1 VVVTTPPPPVARTL
15 EEANEIIARQHWE
28 IVALREENAAL
39 KERVA
44 ALEARV
50 AELVALLAQNS
61 TNSSRPPS
69 TDPPW
74 SKPKRKPPEPPS
86 GRKPGGQPGHE
97 GHAREAVPP
106 ERVTGT
112 NDVYPERC
120 ECGYEFED
128 HEGCEDAYVHQVIDL
143 PPVQAQV
150 TNWRVW
156 NQKCPRCGRRTRA
169 ELPVGVP
176 EDGKG
181 ARLKAAVALLTAKY
195 HVSRLGLVAVLHDLF
210 DVDMSAGAVQKTCER
225 VSAAVAPTVEAIR
238 QEVALAPAAHADET
252 GWRQQRKRS
261 WLWTATTPLAAYF
274 VLAKSRGRDA
284 LALLLP
290 VDYAGFL
297 HVDRWRPYEVYD
309 ARHRQIC
316 HSHLRR
322 DFQGV
327 IDRGGDAKH
336 FGEWLLAESNR
347 LFHIWHA
354 FDRGEITR
362 VEMIRAMRP
371 VQMRW
376 GRALARAADSAD
388 RKMRAL
394 ARDLIRQWPAI
405 WTFVYVDGVE
415 PSNNDAER
423 ALRPAVL
430 WRKGSFGTQSDAGSA
445 FVARMLTVIETARR
459 RGVHVLDWLEQACR
473 AANLGIAPPPL
484 LSG

>member
-1 VVVTTPPPPVARTL
+1 MTTPPPPVARTL
-15 EEANEIIARQHWE
+15 EEANAIIANLHAE
-28 IVALREENAAL
+28 NLALRAENGAL

-44 ALEARV
+44 ALEALV
-50 AELVALLAQNS
+50 AELIARLEQNS

-74 SKPKRKPPEPPS
+74 SKPKRKPPEQPS
-86 GRKPGGQPGHE
+86 GRRAGGQPGHE

-112 NDVYPERC
+112 EDVYPERC
-120 ECGYEFED
+120 ECGHEFED
-128 HEGCEDAYVHQVIDL
+128 HERCEDAYVHQVIDL
-143 PPVQAQV
+143 PPVQAQAKD
-150 TNWRVW
+150 WWLW
-156 NQKCPRCGRRTRA
+156 NQQCPKCDRWTRA
-169 ELPVGVP
+169 QLPVGVP
-176 EDGKG
+176 PDGKG

-210 DVDMSAGAVQKTCER
+210 DVDLSAGAVQKTCER

-238 QEVALAPAAHADET
+238 EEVALAPAAHADET

-261 WLWTATTPLAAYF
+261 WLWVATTPGAAYF
-274 VLAKSRGRDA
+274 VLAKGRGRDA

-290 VDYAGFL
+290 VDYKGFL

-309 ARHRQIC
+309 ARHRQLC

-322 DFQGV
+322 DFQGA
-327 IDRGGDAKH
+327 IDRGGEGKR

-354 FDRGEITR
+354 FERGEMTR
-362 VEMIRAMRP
+362 AEMIRAMRP
-371 VQMRW
+371 VQMRTR
-376 GRALARAADSAD
+376 RALARAADSAD
-388 RKMRAL
+388 RKTRAL
-394 ARDLIRQWPAI
+394 ARDLIRQWPAL
-405 WTFVYVDGVE
+405 WTFVFVEGVE
-415 PSNNDAER
+415 PTNNDAER

-459 RGVHVLDWLEQACR
+459 RGVRVLDWLEQACQ
-473 AANLGIAPPPL
+473 AATIGIAPPPL